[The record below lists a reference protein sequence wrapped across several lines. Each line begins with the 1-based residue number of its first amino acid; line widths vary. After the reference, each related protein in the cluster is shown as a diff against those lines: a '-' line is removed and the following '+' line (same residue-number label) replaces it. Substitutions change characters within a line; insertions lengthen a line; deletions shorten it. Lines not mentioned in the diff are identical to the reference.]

1 MKNVFKKEI
10 GITLIALIVTIVVLL
25 ILAGITIASITGNNA
40 PIDKAGQAK
49 NETEINAEIEE
60 LQQVISKAGSKS
72 FIHGN
77 FSGSADESNIKAALT
92 NLVKDSSELNG
103 SAPWIVTGKSGA
115 KYIIDSK
122 GEVYSNTV
130 PAEVTVPQGFV
141 ASKASGEDTVEGGLV
156 IYEGTIPVTNANV
169 EEARRTRNQFVWVP
183 VAAEGLTYAK
193 DTTYSNTYGIYQS
206 YYKDYTDWEDN
217 IKTANSASSSLSM
230 AKNEESVAK
239 YGGFY
244 IGRYEA
250 GYPGVVKTV
259 SGTQKIVPLG
269 EGDIVGKKNSSTA
282 TVNGATTNLL
292 PQMKKGYA
300 PWELVS
306 QTNAKLASEN
316 LYKNSSTVTNAR
328 SQLIDSYAWD
338 TTVNWLK
345 KAGIVTE
352 YDSSHHIQSNTYGNY
367 WDSNFSFSNALY
379 VAYPYYV
386 GKTGVDNTWDW
397 ANRSYKVGSQNVKYE
412 TEKEESKQTDYK
424 QKLIKASLSLGA
436 TDNTKTNN
444 IYDLAGNLWEWTTE
458 EGTWDGTTTTR
469 AVRRGGSFRYD
480 GSGYPVVYR
489 VGDDGRRYFLQH
501 WFPRRALFR
510 INCIYERLCQDLL
523 ILAFFCMTG
532 ISMLYGESPSRRSYR
547 RTLE

>member
-1 MKNVFKKEI
+1 MKYNKDGIKYRLCAKSNK

-25 ILAGITIASITGNNA
+25 IVAGISIASITSNEA
-40 PIDKAGQAK
+40 PVEKAGQAK
-49 NETEINAEIEE
+49 ENIENQAELEEI
-60 LQQVISKAGSKS
+60 QQAVSKASSKS

-77 FSGSADESNIKAALT
+77 FSGSADESNIKEVLT

-115 KYIIDSK
+115 KYIIDAK

-130 PAEVTVPQGFV
+130 PSEVTVPNGFV
-141 ASKASGEDTVEGGLV
+141 ASKASGESTVAEGLV
-156 IYEGTIPVTNANV
+156 IYEGTTPVTNANV
-169 EEARRTRNQFVWVP
+169 EEARKTRNQFVWVP
-183 VAAEGLTYAK
+183 VTAEGLTYAK
-193 DTTYSNTYGIYQS
+193 DTTYSNTYGIYQLK
-206 YYKDYTDWEDN
+206 YKDYTDWEDN
-217 IKTANSASSSLSM
+217 IKTANSARSSLSM

-269 EGDIVGKKNSSTA
+269 EGDTVVRKNGATA

-306 QTNAKLASEN
+306 QTYAKLASEN
-316 LYKNSSTVTNAR
+316 LYKDNNEVSGVR

-367 WDSNFSFSNALY
+367 FDSNFSFSNVLY

-386 GKTGVDNTWDW
+386 GKTGTSTSKWDW
-397 ANRSYKVGSQNVKYE
+397 DNRSYKVGSNNVKYNVE
-412 TEKEESKQTDYK
+412 LDNDSYSS
-424 QKLIKASLSLGA
+424 KLIKASLSTGA
-436 TDNTKTNN
+436 VENTKTKN

-458 EGTWDGTTTTR
+458 EGTWDGTTTTTTR
-469 AVRRGGSFRYD
+469 AVCRGGSFCD
-480 GSGYPVVYR
+480 GGSPVVYR
-489 VGDDGRRYFLQH
+489 NGNGGTGGTNYNIG
-501 WFPRRALFR
+501 FR
-510 INCIYERLCQDLL
+510 VV
-523 ILAFFCMTG
+523 
-532 ISMLYGESPSRRSYR
+532 LY
-547 RTLE
+547 LE